1 MLTDR
6 AAGLL
11 LTVVTCKFAKKK
23 KNNRRKDIL
32 VVTIFPKMEP
42 SGAEKPLFPRSP
54 GVTNACHTV
63 GRKYF
68 ANGRKNELGRKLLY
82 FKEHV
87 NIPFV

>member
-1 MLTDR
+1 
-6 AAGLL
+6 
-11 LTVVTCKFAKKK
+11 
-23 KNNRRKDIL
+23 
-32 VVTIFPKMEP
+32 MET

-54 GVTNACHTV
+54 GVTNACHIV